1 MKIKSLI
8 LIFLIPLL
16 FVSCSANTEL
26 HEMISLEN
34 DEYMDIILY
43 NTSTEILEECKE
55 KTKCFLPKILL
66 DVCYENISQFL
77 L

>member
-43 NTSTEILEECKE
+43 KTSTEILEECK
-55 KTKCFLPKILL
+55 
-66 DVCYENISQFL
+66 
-77 L
+77 